1 MPIWSLQGGCITLW
15 RPLWFTNELIVRWEE
30 RREPMSKSKII
41 ALTALITFAL
51 ATVGVSKPV
60 AAERFKLRTAKYADV
75 WKQIDVEEGHII
87 VVEEAKGIVSNME
100 GRSFGDG
107 WALRYVALLD
117 INPKTGVTSGNGYE
131 EMTDKD
137 GDKIYKT
144 WEGKAVAENRWE
156 GEYTILKGTGK
167 FEGIKGKGTFTAY
180 VVAPNQFYT
189 DEEWEVELP

>member
-1 MPIWSLQGGCITLW
+1 MG
-15 RPLWFTNELIVRWEE
+15 
-30 RREPMSKSKII
+30 KSKII
-41 ALTALITFAL
+41 ALIAVVGFAFAIT
-51 ATVGVSKPV
+51 TVGNAV
-60 AAERFKLRTAKYADV
+60 AGERLKLRTIKYTVKWEQLNVGD
-75 WKQIDVEEGHII
+75 EEGHVIG
-87 VVEEAKGIVSNME
+87 VHEAKGIVSNME

>member
-1 MPIWSLQGGCITLW
+1 
-15 RPLWFTNELIVRWEE
+15 
-30 RREPMSKSKII
+30 MSKSRII
-41 ALTALITFAL
+41 ALTALIILAL
-51 ATVGVSKPV
+51 GMTAVGNAV
-60 AAERFKLRTAKYADV
+60 AGEKFKLRTAKYTVKWEQLDV
-75 WKQIDVEEGHII
+75 GDEEGHII
-87 VVEEAKGIVSNME
+87 AAHEAKGIVSNME

-189 DEEWEVELP
+189 DEEWEVDLP